1 MYVPDRFRPAA
12 KRAEEDPML
21 VDTDVSN
28 SRGMQHESKDCS
40 LSVFLLLTSGSSKLG
55 NYKGEIK
62 IQSHRIGQKILLH
75 N

>member
-12 KRAEEDPML
+12 KKADEDPML

-40 LSVFLLLTSGSSKLG
+40 LSIFLLLASGSSKIG
-55 NYKGEIK
+55 N
-62 IQSHRIGQKILLH
+62 
-75 N
+75 